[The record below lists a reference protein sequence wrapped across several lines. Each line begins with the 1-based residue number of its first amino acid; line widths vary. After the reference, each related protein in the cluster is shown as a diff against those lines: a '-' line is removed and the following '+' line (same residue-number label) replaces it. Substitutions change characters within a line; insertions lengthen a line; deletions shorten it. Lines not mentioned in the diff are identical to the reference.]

1 MSDTKSKEPP
11 GILKALA
18 FIFALLLVISM
29 PLALLSFDVWRVVF
43 NPPVVK
49 QFITDEAVNSNL
61 LPVALGWFSERR
73 AQERVAKGEALSGV
87 NEPDIV
93 LLLSYL
99 TFDDWKKI
107 KTEVLSSE
115 FVTHLV
121 SVTVDGTYAWID
133 SNDKVPKITWELQPF
148 IDRVRGENGK
158 NAVLVAYNK
167 LPKCTDPEI
176 ADFLGR
182 LSKAPPGVQV
192 LYNLCMFPDP
202 WHDDQVQDYVD
213 ALQGVVKN
221 VPPKFAL
228 TEEILNVAAGGG
240 TSPDALKKQARDIRT
255 MAMWAGAVPLVLV
268 LLIVLV
274 VVRNV
279 DALGRWV
286 GIPLIVGGLIT
297 LLPTLVYRS
306 IITSIL
312 SSGVLGTT
320 PEIIKQ
326 EVINVITRAAD
337 LIFQPMMIQ
346 AIIVM
351 VVGILLVAWMFIAS
365 RKTTTQTST
374 AK

>member
-1 MSDTKSKEPP
+1 M
-11 GILKALA
+11 
-18 FIFALLLVISM
+18 
-29 PLALLSFDVWRVVF
+29 
-43 NPPVVK
+43 
-49 QFITDEAVNSNL
+49 
-61 LPVALGWFSERR
+61 
-73 AQERVAKGEALSGV
+73 
-87 NEPDIV
+87 
-93 LLLSYL
+93 
-99 TFDDWKKI
+99 
-107 KTEVLSSE
+107 
-115 FVTHLV
+115 

-148 IDRVRGENGK
+148 IDRVRSENGK

-221 VPPKFAL
+221 VQPKFAL
-228 TEEILNVAAGGG
+228 TEEIIKVATGGG
-240 TSPDALKKQARDIRT
+240 TSPDALKKQARDIRAA
-255 MAMWAGAVPLVLV
+255 AMWAGSVPLALV

-279 DALGRWV
+279 NALGRWV

-306 IITSIL
+306 IITSVL
-312 SSGVLGTT
+312 SSGILRAT

-326 EVINVITRAAD
+326 EAINVITRAAD